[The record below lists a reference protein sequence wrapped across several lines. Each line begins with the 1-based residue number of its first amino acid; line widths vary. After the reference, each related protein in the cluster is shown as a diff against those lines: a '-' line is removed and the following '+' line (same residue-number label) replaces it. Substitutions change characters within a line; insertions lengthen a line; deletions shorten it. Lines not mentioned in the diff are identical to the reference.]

1 MHTILK
7 SNLAILKTTVFTGTV
22 IIFCACNGGDK
33 KSTET
38 KTDTV
43 KTTVTEKPVEKTTVV
58 KPAIIN
64 ILDTIA
70 PKRIVVYM
78 KDSAATIDRIGLKLG
93 QIYGV
98 KLADVLKKNGIK
110 ATGAPMAWYKGVKA
124 PYFFEAGLPVNKKP
138 AKLPKGVFVKEMAS
152 DSAVVAHFYGP
163 YDLLSQ
169 GYDALKEWLKDAKKS
184 GNGAPYEIYVGDP
197 VDKNGKP
204 LDPYKVRTDIVFP
217 HK

>member
-1 MHTILK
+1 MKT
-7 SNLAILKTTVFTGTV
+7 SLAILKTTFLAGAV
-22 IIFCACNGGDK
+22 IAFGACNNNDK
-33 KSTET
+33 KSGEV

-43 KTTVTEKPVEKTTVV
+43 KPAAVTDKPVKKAAIE

-78 KDSAATIDRIGLKLG
+78 KDSAKTFDRIGLKLG

-110 ATGAPMAWYKGVKA
+110 MTGAPMAWYKGPKA
-124 PYFFEAGLPVNKKP
+124 PYFFEAGIPVNKKP
-138 AKLPKGVFVKEMAS
+138 AKLPKGVFVKEMNS

-163 YDLLSQ
+163 YSILSQ
-169 GYDALKEWLKDAKKS
+169 GYDALNEWLKDAKKS
-184 GNGAPYEIYVGDP
+184 GNGAPYEIYVDDP
-197 VDKNGKP
+197 VDKDGKP
-204 LDPYKVRTDIVFP
+204 IDPYKVRTDIVFP

>member
-1 MHTILK
+1 MTT
-7 SNLAILKTTVFTGTV
+7 SLAILKTTLLTAAV
-22 IIFCACNGGDK
+22 IAFCACNSNDK
-33 KSTET
+33 KSGEV

-43 KTTVTEKPVEKTTVV
+43 KPAAVTDKHVEKAAIE

-78 KDSAATIDRIGLKLG
+78 KDSAKTFDRIGLKLG

-98 KLADVLKKNGIK
+98 TLADVLKKNGIK
-110 ATGAPMAWYKGVKA
+110 MAGAPMAWYKGPKA
-124 PYFFEAGLPVNKKP
+124 PYFFEAGVSVNKKP
-138 AKLPKGVFVKEMAS
+138 AKLPKGVFLKEMNS

-163 YDLLSQ
+163 YNLLSQ

-184 GNGAPYEIYVGDP
+184 GNGAPYEIYVDDP
-197 VDKNGKP
+197 VDKTGKS